1 MTCGSQPEATKMAS
15 MPLDRGVVKT
25 CAIWKPMRYAKATTT
40 AVKPPSLLYAG
51 FVKMRYR

>member
-1 MTCGSQPEATKMAS
+1 MAS